1 MDFRVGI
8 ILIRVVSAIVVFVQ
22 AEYRNDT
29 SGQCVQ
35 MTEVIE
41 NITKMLD
48 ASNFGCICQEGK
60 SVLGSS
66 ECVDN
71 LKSMPQY
78 KKLTLITIGRTCASR
93 ELREAFSKIN
103 LRQASSV
110 LVSIGGH
117 CVQTFLDEVNSFD
130 EEIGQ
135 HGYFTFLYQ
144 WVVFTDHV
152 SRYIIEKHTK
162 RIINIAFVTYKS
174 HGCNEVQSVIWSNLQ
189 PTLVQSTWP
198 LQSLDDLFPAKKF
211 GLNGVQLRVAMMEW
225 CPYLIKSSDAGC
237 ESYSG
242 SYMDVLEM
250 MATSMNFRYNSLCYA
265 TP

>member
-1 MDFRVGI
+1 MAEAINGGFFRSLIASILRLAKSYIASI
-8 ILIRVVSAIVVFVQ
+8 IELQKIPNIIFA
-22 AEYRNDT
+22 NT
-29 SGQCVQ
+29 S
-35 MTEVIE
+35 
-41 NITKMLD
+41 
-48 ASNFGCICQEGK
+48 K

-117 CVQTFLDEVNSFD
+117 CVQTFLDES
-130 EEIGQ
+130 
-135 HGYFTFLYQ
+135 Y
-144 WVVFTDHV
+144 
-152 SRYIIEKHTK
+152 
-162 RIINIAFVTYKS
+162 
-174 HGCNEVQSVIWSNLQ
+174 GCNEVQSVIWSNLQ

-211 GLNGVQLRVAMMEW
+211 GLNGVQLRVAMME
-225 CPYLIKSSDAGC
+225 
-237 ESYSG
+237 
-242 SYMDVLEM
+242 
-250 MATSMNFRYNSLCYA
+250 
-265 TP
+265 